1 MQKHMPS
8 LPPGTKCTL
17 PRTHGPHSRSWLLS
31 GDGTNSAQLT
41 FSARGEAEESGSGI
55 SSWSQVNPSLWHRSG
70 PHLRITHHR
79 AQSPCTCSPETRWTH
94 GSPSFWLRSSLCAV
108 STPQLTLP
116 PRMLCRWRASPPP
129 GTRGFLASLPTGGL
143 CGAHSGLCTVSM
155 QVVPS
160 GGRICLP
167 PPSGILPPNPGSDS
181 TWVNLAPV
189 GSDHVTC

>member
-94 GSPSFWLRSSLCAV
+94 GLPSFWLRSSLCAV
-108 STPQLTLP
+108 STPSSLFPQGCCADGELPHHLELGASWPPCRQEGSAEHTLGCGLCPCRWFQVEAEFASHLP
-116 PRMLCRWRASPPP
+116 PEFSRPIQALI
-129 GTRGFLASLPTGGL
+129 
-143 CGAHSGLCTVSM
+143 AHG
-155 QVVPS
+155 
-160 GGRICLP
+160 
-167 PPSGILPPNPGSDS
+167 
-181 TWVNLAPV
+181 
-189 GSDHVTC
+189 